1 MKKKLTTVLAIVLV
15 VALSVAG
22 TYAYLT
28 DKTATIKNTFTVGN
42 VNIDLT
48 ETWNTDTD
56 GNGENDAWK
65 MQLIPGTS
73 AAKDPTVTVLGGS
86 EKCYLFVKFEEK
98 NSPTTYL
105 TYTSTLTE
113 ANGWTKGDGADI
125 PENVWYRVVDKA
137 DTNTSFVLLQ
147 ADNKGNMVTVKDS
160 VTNTN
165 MEAASKA
172 ELVYT
177 AYACQYEGF
186 ENDAAGAWAEVG

>member
-28 DKTATIKNTFTVGN
+28 SKTATITNTFTVGK
-42 VNIDLT
+42 VNIDLK
-48 ETWNTDTD
+48 ETFNTDAD
-56 GNGENDAWK
+56 GNGTKDCWK

-73 AAKDPTVTVLGGS
+73 AVKDPTVTVKADS

-105 TYTSTLTE
+105 TYTSTLTD
-113 ANGWTKGDGADI
+113 ANGWTKLNT
-125 PENVWYRVVDKA
+125 ESNVWYRVVDKA
-137 DTNTSFVLLQ
+137 STDTSFVLLQ
-147 ADNKGNMVTVKDS
+147 ADGNGNMVTVKDT
-160 VTNTN
+160 VTNDN
-165 MEAASKA
+165 MAEAAKA

-177 AYACQYEGF
+177 AYACQHEGMT
-186 ENDAAGAWAEVG
+186 AAQAWAEVNK

>member
-42 VNIDLT
+42 VNITLT

-73 AAKDPTVTVLGGS
+73 AVKDPTVTVLGGS

-105 TYTSTLTE
+105 TYTSTLTD
-113 ANGWTKGDGADI
+113 ANGWTKLEG
-125 PENVWYRVVDKA
+125 ESNVWYRVVNKA
-137 DTNTSFVLLQ
+137 PTDTSFVLLQ
-147 ADNKGNMVTVKDS
+147 ADDEGNMVTVKDT

-165 MEAASKA
+165 MADAAKA
-172 ELVYT
+172 ELAYT
-177 AYACQYEGF
+177 AYACQHEGMT
-186 ENDAAGAWAEVG
+186 AAQAWAEVNK

>member
-28 DKTATIKNTFTVGN
+28 DKTGPVVNTFTVGN
-42 VNIDLT
+42 VDIDLT

-56 GNGENDAWK
+56 GNGVNDAWK

-73 AAKDPTVTVLGGS
+73 AVKDPTVTVLGGS

-105 TYTSTLTE
+105 TYTSTLTD
-113 ANGWTKGDGADI
+113 ANGWTKLEG
-125 PENVWYRVVDKA
+125 ESNVWYRVVDKA

-165 MEAASKA
+165 MADAAKA

-186 ENDAAGAWAEVG
+186 EDNAAGAWAEVSK

>member
-28 DKTATIKNTFTVGN
+28 AKTAQVVNTFTVGN

-56 GNGENDAWK
+56 GNGTNDCWK

-73 AAKDPTVTVLGGS
+73 AKKDPTVTVKANS

-125 PENVWYRVVDKA
+125 PENVWYRVVNKA
-137 DTNTSFVLLQ
+137 STDTSFVLLQ
-147 ADNKGNMVTVKDS
+147 ADNKGNMVTVKDT

-165 MEAASKA
+165 MADAAKA

-177 AYACQYEGF
+177 AYACQHEGMT
-186 ENDAAGAWAEVG
+186 AAQAWAEVNK

>member
-56 GNGENDAWK
+56 GNGKADAWQA
-65 MQLIPGTS
+65 QLIPG
-73 AAKDPTVTVLGGS
+73 KEYFKNPVVTVVPGS
-86 EKCYLFVKFEEK
+86 EKCWLFVKFEE
-98 NSPTTYL
+98 NGNPADYL

-113 ANGWTKGDGADI
+113 ANGWTKGTGTI
-125 PENVWYRVVDKA
+125 PGNVWYCVVDK
-137 DTNTSFVLLQ
+137 S
-147 ADNKGNMVTVKDS
+147 ADNTAFHLLDGDKVTIKNN
-160 VTNTN
+160 VTNDN
-165 MEAASKA
+165 MTEAAKA

-186 ENDAAGAWAEVG
+186 ENNAAGAWDAVSK

>member
-28 DKTATIKNTFTVGN
+28 SKTATITNTFTVGK
-42 VNIDLT
+42 VNIDLK
-48 ETWNTDTD
+48 ETFNTDAD
-56 GNGENDAWK
+56 GDGTKDCWK

-73 AAKDPTVTVLGGS
+73 AVKDPTVTVKADS

-98 NSPTTYL
+98 NSPATYL
-105 TYTSTLTE
+105 SYTSTLTD
-113 ANGWTKGDGADI
+113 AKGWTKLNT
-125 PENVWYRVVDKA
+125 ESNVWYRVVDKA
-137 DTNTSFVLLQ
+137 STDTSFVLLQ
-147 ADNKGNMVTVKDS
+147 ADGNGNMVTVKDT
-160 VTNTN
+160 VTNDN
-165 MEAASKA
+165 MAEAAKA

-186 ENDAAGAWAEVG
+186 EDNAAGAWDAVNK